1 MNNKS
6 NNKNSK
12 TGRLIVISAP
22 SGTGKTTLVQ
32 ALCEADPKLM
42 VSVSHTTRPKR
53 DGETDGIAYHFTD
66 VDSFREMINAGQF
79 LEYAKVFDH
88 YYGTSRNAVE
98 SQLSE
103 GRDVILEINWQ
114 GAARICQ
121 LMPESISIF
130 ILPPSYQALETR
142 LTDRGEDD
150 STTIQRRLRDAKN
163 ELSHYKE
170 YDFLVINDEFEPALA
185 ELRDILASLRENR
198 QVKQAD
204 LSQFVAGLMAETKDF
219 Q

>member
-1 MNNKS
+1 M
-6 NNKNSK
+6 
-12 TGRLIVISAP
+12 
-22 SGTGKTTLVQ
+22 Q
-32 ALCEADPKLM
+32 ALCEADPKLV
-42 VSVSHTTRPKR
+42 VSVSDTTRPKR

-103 GRDVILEINWQ
+103 GRDVILEIDWQ
-114 GAARICQ
+114 GAARIRQ

-150 STTIQRRLRDAKN
+150 PTTIQRRLRNAKN

-204 LSQFVAGLMAETKDF
+204 LSQFVAGLMAEIKDF